1 MIGVSKFALKLSSS
15 RKNTSWRNPKPNNN
29 VRDLEDMSDAILET
43 SIVEM
48 RSDRRLR
55 LTRGGG
61 RSLVAKLPPPK
72 NRNKREDILTILTCG
87 ASPAE
92 GRRGAT
98 RDSSIRG
105 RPNLV
110 SCDGT
115 APFLRHHSYS
125 SKHGKGRN
133 HCQVIKESS
142 ACVWATQILSVKA
155 NSSKNSNELLPILL
169 GDSRPLDLPIIPAAG
184 SATKRRG
191 PRPPLRLS
199 ARMN

>member
-1 MIGVSKFALKLSSS
+1 MLK
-15 RKNTSWRNPKPNNN
+15 
-29 VRDLEDMSDAILET
+29 DLKHISGAILET
-43 SIVEM
+43 SIAQV
-48 RSDRRLR
+48 RSERPR

-72 NRNKREDILTILTCG
+72 NRNKRERKDILTILTCG

-92 GRRGAT
+92 GRRGGAT

-115 APFLRHHSYS
+115 APFLRRNSHSC
-125 SKHGKGRN
+125 KLGKGRN
-133 HCQVIKESS
+133 HFQVVKESS
-142 ACVWATQILSVKA
+142 GPPKSYLLKQTARKTAMNSFLFFSGILA
-155 NSSKNSNELLPILL
+155 
-169 GDSRPLDLPIIPAAG
+169 LDLPIIPAAR
-184 SATKRRG
+184 RRG
-191 PRPPLRLS
+191 PPLRLS

>member
-1 MIGVSKFALKLSSS
+1 MIGVSRFALKLSSS
-15 RKNTSWRNPKPNNN
+15 RNNTSWKNPKPNNN
-29 VRDLEDMSDAILET
+29 VRDLDDMSDAILET

-72 NRNKREDILTILTCG
+72 NRNKRERKDILTILTCG

-115 APFLRHHSYS
+115 APFLRHHIVLEKTWEG
-125 SKHGKGRN
+125 SK
-133 HCQVIKESS
+133 S
-142 ACVWATQILSVKA
+142 
-155 NSSKNSNELLPILL
+155 LPSHERTPRQSL
-169 GDSRPLDLPIIPAAG
+169 GHPNLIC
-184 SATKRRG
+184 
-191 PRPPLRLS
+191 
-199 ARMN
+199 